1 MWNLFYPL
9 PCMSN
14 RCKCVFITYTK
25 KICKIVLN
33 FFIMCAKKSCHLV
46 PKYIPLNEDRK
57 NHQNPASYCLST
69 TCGTSHEGYTIH
81 TDSCQNNT
89 KNGCM
94 NVSKTT
100 LGPIFY
106 FLYWCK
112 EHFIINMW
120 RTKKGV
126 SYNQINLM

>member
-1 MWNLFYPL
+1 M
-9 PCMSN
+9 C
-14 RCKCVFITYTK
+14 FITYTK

-89 KNGCM
+89 RPNILFFVLMQGTFYHQHMKN
-94 NVSKTT
+94 
-100 LGPIFY
+100 
-106 FLYWCK
+106 
-112 EHFIINMW
+112 
-120 RTKKGV
+120 KKG
-126 SYNQINLM
+126 SFLQSN